1 MEDSRGGGAGKL
13 QIYFAGAIRGGRQ
26 DALLYARMIGFL
38 SGFGTVL
45 TSHVG
50 DDGLLAEERFL
61 SEGEIFA
68 RDMAWLKTADIV
80 IAEVSTP
87 SLGVGYEIAV
97 AESLGKEIVCLYR
110 TRPGA
115 RLSAMIAG
123 SRGCV
128 VREYAR
134 DDEAE
139 EILAEIMHSF
149 LEKSG

>member
-1 MEDSRGGGAGKL
+1 MEDSRGDGVEKL

-26 DALLYARMIGFL
+26 DAELYARLIGFL

-97 AESLGKEIVCLYR
+97 AESLSKEIVCLYR
-110 TRPGA
+110 PGPGA

-123 SRGCV
+123 SRGCI
-128 VREYAR
+128 VREYAGG
-134 DDEAE
+134 DEAE
-139 EILAEIMHSF
+139 VILAEIMHSF